1 LQFRTIKELIRRM
14 KTKFALLL
22 FLSAFL
28 TAGKTFSQDSTDLLN
43 LVGKDQPKKE
53 YVYGA
58 FKSPRVIM
66 SHSIEMLRPGVL
78 DFRILHRFGRVN
90 GGAYEFFGLDGPAT
104 VRLGLDYGVTDNL
117 TVGIGHSAFNKE
129 IDGFVKYRLIHQATG
144 PKASPISLIAVA
156 GSTITTLKWSDPTR
170 QNYFSSRVAYY
181 GQAIVGRK
189 FSEALSLQLIPSI
202 VHRNLVPT
210 VNDPNDLYAIGAGG
224 RIKLSHRVSFNIDY
238 HYIVNQNDAAGYHN
252 PLSIGF
258 DLETGGHVFQL
269 HFTNS
274 KGMNERAFLANT
286 EYSWGD
292 GDIFF
297 GFNISRSFQIKKKK
311 G

>member
-1 LQFRTIKELIRRM
+1 M
-14 KTKFALLL
+14 KKCL
-22 FLSAFL
+22 FLLPAFFA
-28 TAGKTFSQDSTDLLN
+28 AGRSFCQDSTNLLN
-43 LVGKDQPKKE
+43 LVGQDAPTKE
-53 YVYGA
+53 YVYNA
-58 FKSPRVIM
+58 FKSSRVIM
-66 SHSIEMLRPGVL
+66 SHSMEMLRPGVL

-104 VRLGLDYGVTDNL
+104 VRLGLDYGIANNL
-117 TVGIGHSAFNKE
+117 TVGIGRSTFNKE
-129 IDGFVKYRLIHQATG
+129 LDGFIKYRAVHQATG
-144 PKASPISLIAVA
+144 PKAAPFSLILIA
-156 GSTITTLKWSDPTR
+156 GSTLTTLKWSDPTR
-170 QNYFSSRVAYY
+170 ANYFSSRAAYY
-181 GQAIVGRK
+181 GHMVIGRK
-189 FSEALSLQLIPSI
+189 FSESFTLQLMPTIL
-202 VHRNLVPT
+202 HRNLVPT
-210 VNDPNDLYAIGAGG
+210 IGDHNDLFAAGIGG
-224 RIKLSHRVSFNIDY
+224 RIKLSKRVSLNADY
-238 HYIVNQNDAAGYHN
+238 HYVINPNDASGMHN

-274 KGMNERAFLANT
+274 KGMNERAFLAAT

>member
-1 LQFRTIKELIRRM
+1 M
-14 KTKFALLL
+14 KPKPVLLLVLSALLISPKL
-22 FLSAFL
+22 
-28 TAGKTFSQDSTDLLN
+28 FSQDSTELISLL
-43 LVGKDQPKKE
+43 GKDKPQKE

-78 DFRILHRFGRVN
+78 DFRILHRFGRIN
-90 GGAYEFFGLDGPAT
+90 GGGYEFFGLDGPAT
-104 VRLGLDYGVTDNL
+104 VRLGLDYGVTNDL
-117 TVGIGHSAFNKE
+117 TVGIGRSTYNKE
-129 IDGFVKYRLIHQATG
+129 IDGFIKYRIIHQATG
-144 PKASPISLIAVA
+144 PGALPFSLVAVA
-156 GSTITTLKWSDPTR
+156 GSTVTTLKWNDPTR
-170 QNYFSSRVAYY
+170 ANYFSSRVAYY
-181 GQAIVGRK
+181 GQAIIGRK
-189 FSEALSLQLIPSI
+189 FSEGLTLQLIPSI
-202 VHRNLVPT
+202 LHRNLVPT
-210 VNDPNDLYAIGAGG
+210 VNDPNDLYAVGIGG
-224 RIKLSHRVSFNIDY
+224 RIKLSRRVSLNADY
-238 HYIVNQNDAAGYHN
+238 HYVVNPNNAAGFHN

-286 EYSWGD
+286 EYSWGK